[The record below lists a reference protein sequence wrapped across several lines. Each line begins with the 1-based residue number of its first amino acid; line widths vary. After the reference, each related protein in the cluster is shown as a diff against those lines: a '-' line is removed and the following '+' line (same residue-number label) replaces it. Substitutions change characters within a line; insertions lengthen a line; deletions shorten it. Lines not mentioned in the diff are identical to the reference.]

1 MKKKLLLLLAVVFM
15 FSSNMQLK
23 AQGEGMWLPMFVK
36 RLNYENMQEHGLK
49 LTAEEVYSV
58 NNSSIKDAI
67 VSLGGFCTGE
77 IISKEGL
84 MLTNHH
90 CGYDALQQFSSV
102 ENNILKNGFWAKKG
116 EEKPVPGLTATFL
129 IRMEDVTKE
138 ILEAIKDKEGKDKA
152 EVLKDIKK
160 ELIEKATKGT
170 HYTAYIKDFFYGS
183 EFYMFVNETFEDVR
197 LVGAPPESVGKYG
210 GDTDNWMWPRHTGD
224 FCMFR
229 VFSGKDGK
237 PAKYSKDNIPFKVRH
252 HLPVSIKGIKEG
264 DFSMIMGYPGST
276 DRYLSS
282 FGVKQA
288 IAKKGP
294 TVVDVRTVKL
304 ETMKERMDKKES
316 IDIKY
321 SSKYAQT
328 SNYWKYYQGQT
339 EQLQTNNVVE
349 RKEELEGRFT
359 KWVNQDKARIKK
371 YGTALEDIENYYNL
385 TNKSIVSN
393 TYVMEAG
400 LRGPD
405 FVLYTFRTN
414 RVLSALESV
423 AKKFDA
429 KIEKAETE
437 EAKEELRK
445 LKTKTRESL
454 ITQLEKSTEEHFKN
468 YDKKTEKNLV
478 KNLFSLYY
486 DNVEKDMLPN
496 FMVENGKSSFSGYT
510 RKMFCKSPFIKES
523 RMNDI
528 IEDLKAGKELKD
540 YKEDRAVVAATD
552 LINIYFGGG
561 ETAKEEALAEEKMH
575 EGYRLFVEGIR
586 LMQPEKSFYPN
597 ANSTQRMTYGNVLPY
612 KVSEKVKKIL
622 TSQDGVDTYFT
633 TSEGLLEKESTTNPE
648 FFIPARLK
656 TLLLAKDFG
665 QYADKKDGKLHICFL
680 SQNDITGGNSGSP
693 VINGEG
699 HLIGTAFDGNWEAM
713 SGDISFENSVQRT
726 ISVDIRYT
734 LFIIDKYAGAKHL
747 IDEMTL
753 IK

>member
-1 MKKKLLLLLAVVFM
+1 MKKNLLLFVLAVTFM
-15 FSSNMQLK
+15 FSGTQLK

-36 RLNYENMQEHGLK
+36 RLNHKNMQEHGLK
-49 LTAEEVYSV
+49 LSADEVYSI
-58 NNSSIKDAI
+58 NKSSLKDAI

-77 IISKEGL
+77 IISSEGL

-129 IRMEDVTKE
+129 IRMEDVSEVILGKLQGIDDSKE
-138 ILEAIKDKEGKDKA
+138 KEK
-152 EVLKDIKK
+152 VLKEIKK
-160 ELIEKATKGT
+160 ELIAATTKGT
-170 HYTAYIKDFFYGS
+170 HYNAYIKDFFYGS
-183 EFYMFVNETFEDVR
+183 EYYMFVNETFEDVR

-237 PAKYSKDNIPFKVRH
+237 PAKYSKDNVPFKVRH

-282 FGVKQA
+282 FGVEQA

-294 TVVDVRTVKL
+294 TVVDIRTVKL
-304 ETMKERMDKKES
+304 ETMKEQMDKKES

-349 RKEELEGRFT
+349 RKQELET
-359 KWVNQDKARIKK
+359 KFLSWAEEKTSRYEK
-371 YGTALEDIENYYNL
+371 YGNALNDIKAFYDL
-385 TNKSIVSN
+385 TDKTVVSN

-414 RVLSALESV
+414 RLLSAIESV
-423 AKKFDA
+423 KKKFDE
-429 KIEKAETE
+429 KIEAAKTADEKTE
-437 EAKEELRK
+437 IESQKN
-445 LKTKTRESL
+445 KT
-454 ITQLEKSTEEHFKN
+454 IDGIIAQLEESTKEHFKN

-486 DNVEKDMLPN
+486 KNVDKDMLPN
-496 FMVENGKSSFSGYT
+496 FMKENGKESFNSFT
-510 RKMFCKSPFIKES
+510 RKLFWKSPFIKES
-523 RMNDI
+523 RMNRI
-528 IEDLKAGKELKD
+528 IKKLKKGKKIKD
-540 YKEDRAVVAATD
+540 YSKDRAVVAATD
-552 LINIYFGGG
+552 LIGIYFGSATNP
-561 ETAKEEALAEEKMH
+561 EVEEKMH

-586 LMQPEKSFYPN
+586 LMQPKKKFYPN

-612 KVSEKVKKIL
+612 KVSDKVKKMIK
-622 TSQDGVDTYFT
+622 SQDGVDSYFT

-648 FFIPARLK
+648 FFIPTRLK
-656 TLLLAKDFG
+656 ELLLAKDFG
-665 QYADKKDGKLHICFL
+665 QYADKKDGKLHVCFL

-734 LFIIDKYAGAKHL
+734 LFIVDKYAGAKHL